1 MRIRVV
7 SALTWLSLSILV
19 LPACGGGMT
28 EPAAVPKQ
36 AVGVPPTVP
45 EGTTPTPTPTP
56 APAPGP
62 SVPTPPPASSV
73 TYYDA
78 DVATVFWQGNPL
90 FGNRFSIEVWP
101 ERGEMWL
108 NSTRLWIVQRDAESV
123 IANDKNPN
131 SSGGSYTLM
140 ATLNLKTRQ
149 WSFNGLA
156 GSGGGTFTPRTPNSE

>member
-1 MRIRVV
+1 
-7 SALTWLSLSILV
+7 
-19 LPACGGGMT
+19 MT

-36 AVGVPPTVP
+36 SVESLVPPAAP
-45 EGTTPTPTPTP
+45 GGATPTPTPTPTPAPTPAP

-62 SVPTPPPASSV
+62 SVPTPPPASAAD
-73 TYYDA
+73 YYDA
-78 DVATVFWQGNPL
+78 EVGTVSWQGNPL
-90 FGNRFSIEVWP
+90 FGNRFAIEVWR

-108 NSTRLWIVQRDAESV
+108 NATRLWIIHRDADSV

-131 SSGGSYTLM
+131 VPGGTYTLM

-156 GSGGGTFTPRTPNSE
+156 GSGGGTFTARESR